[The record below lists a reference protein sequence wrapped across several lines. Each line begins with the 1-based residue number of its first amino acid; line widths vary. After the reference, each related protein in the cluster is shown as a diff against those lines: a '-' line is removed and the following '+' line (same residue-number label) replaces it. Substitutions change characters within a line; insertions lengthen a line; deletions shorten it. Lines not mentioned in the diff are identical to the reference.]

1 MEFKDELF
9 KTIKKSIKEMDS
21 ETSSNYTD
29 TSEYYSVYENSDLRI
44 RGIDVDNLED
54 HKGRKFGMYDLF
66 KARF

>member
-29 TSEYYSVYENSDLRI
+29 TSESYSVYENSDLRI